1 MSKPGLYIHI
11 PFCKSK
17 CPYCS
22 FVSFKERDEDLDP
35 YLVALQKEALYF
47 KGQEVSSIYIGG
59 GTPTILDKKRLE
71 FLFSII
77 NVNFPLSPG
86 AEVTIE
92 ANPATFDLGKAEC
105 LRDYGVTRV
114 SLGVQSFN
122 NKFLGFLKRP
132 YDRTQVLEAV
142 DILKQANFKNIN
154 LDLMYGLPGQ
164 DAKEIEEDVRT
175 LLSLSCS
182 HASLYTL
189 SIEAGSEFYK
199 NNLRLLSS
207 DLQAS
212 YYELVRKML
221 LEAGFSHYEISN
233 FALNNFECRH
243 NLNYWKGGTYLGLG
257 VAAHSYID
265 GRRFWNTERLDVY
278 VNLLHQ
284 GFSAK
289 AGEEHLDLLGQL
301 MESFLIGLR
310 LTEGVDL
317 KKLEAMHQVKLPEE
331 KERQI
336 FEFIRGGF
344 LENENSLF
352 RTTAK
357 GMMVLDELCGRLI

>member
-1 MSKPGLYIHI
+1 MSKLGLYIHI

-22 FVSFKERDEDLDP
+22 FVSFQGRDESLDP
-35 YLVALQKEALYF
+35 YLLALQKEALYF
-47 KGQEVSSIYIGG
+47 KGREVSSVYIGG

-77 NVNFPLSPG
+77 NVNFSLSPD

-92 ANPATFDLGKAEC
+92 ANPATFDLAKAES
-105 LRDYGVTRV
+105 LRDYGVNRV
-114 SLGVQSFN
+114 SLGIQSFN

-132 YDRTQVLEAV
+132 YDRTQALEAV

-164 DAKEIEEDVRT
+164 DTKEIEEDVKT
-175 LLSLSCS
+175 LLSLSCP
-182 HASLYTL
+182 HASVYTL

-199 NNLRLLSS
+199 NNLRLLSC
-207 DLQAS
+207 DHQAS
-212 YYELVRKML
+212 CYELVKNML
-221 LEAGFSHYEISN
+221 VEAGFCHYEVSN

-243 NLNYWKGGTYLGLG
+243 NLNYWRGGTYLGLG

-265 GRRFWNTERLDVY
+265 GRRFWNTDRLDVY
-278 VNLLHQ
+278 MNLLRQ
-284 GFSAK
+284 GFPAH
-289 AGEEHLDLLGQL
+289 AGEEHLDPSGQL

-317 KKLEAMHQVKLPEE
+317 KNLEATHQVKLPEE

-336 FEFIRGGF
+336 SEFIRGGF
-344 LENENSLF
+344 LENEDSRF

-357 GMMVLDELCGRLI
+357 GMMILDELCSRLI